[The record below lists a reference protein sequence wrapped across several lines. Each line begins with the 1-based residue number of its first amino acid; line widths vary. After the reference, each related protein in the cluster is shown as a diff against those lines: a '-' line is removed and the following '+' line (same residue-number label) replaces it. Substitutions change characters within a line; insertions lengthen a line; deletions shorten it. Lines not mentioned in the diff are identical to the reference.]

1 MPSPK
6 PPSSRQPQKATPSSG
21 LARLRAWLRGHP
33 HQVTAALASTAVC
46 IAFGAFR
53 FDNFPL
59 DDAYIHL
66 SYGKYFQLGN
76 LFSFNGDGPDTGTSS
91 WTWTLIC
98 ILLEQLR
105 LPAHGLLTLVGMGS
119 LAVAVGY
126 AMSLTEQLL
135 PPRTV
140 RAGLWPYGSALLIL
154 ANGNIIWLT
163 LSGME
168 TLLAVALVLAFV
180 HRVLL
185 GRGLDGWAGAI
196 GLAMVW
202 TRVECLIWL
211 FATLTCLPLLRVEQ
225 RKRAWW
231 AALPLGGL
239 ALSLA
244 YNQVI
249 SGSLLPTSAAG
260 KRATFVDQTH
270 DLGRA
275 TTFLHNVHRDYVSR
289 FLEGWDLQLWVMLAA
304 AMILIVGLIRELSR
318 RSRRRWRIALGP
330 KSLLLLVLLG
340 GTLAHTIAY
349 LVHFRT
355 VYHHF
360 RYFAPLL
367 VLVPA
372 LVIPC
377 TALALVTLKKLTQG
391 LGRRPLVAQLL
402 LLLETGAIWTA
413 LLSIVMTLSVFP
425 FWLRLYYRNV
435 EQLAQVHIDLARW
448 LAERR
453 DQFPNQTV
461 ACFDIGALRYYSGF
475 KLVDL
480 GGILDQKSLAYRL
493 NRATDRQV
501 YESKPD
507 AFISVENGF
516 DYVPQ
521 KHGKFNFSL
530 EYLRG
535 WQYPEYLDPVPPHTK
550 RLLLY
555 RVNHCGQPR
564 LAREQVGDRID
575 FNNARERSRRR
586 WGAGRGKSFA
596 TWPTLRAPGRKRHGS
611 HRGGGYLS
619 SAHPTEGDKAEGVW
633 ESHLMKV
640 QGQWLSLM
648 LAGGRDEQKLRI
660 ELVDERGELLHHW
673 SGYRTKAF
681 LEEVLPLQGLQDR
694 RVKLRVVDASVG
706 RWGHINVDEIHQ
718 FNWVEQPAVDCP
730 APDGT

>member
-1 MPSPK
+1 MSSPQSPSNRQPRLSAPSP
-6 PPSSRQPQKATPSSG
+6 RWE
-21 LARLRAWLRGHP
+21 RLLGWLKRHP
-33 HQVTAALASTAVC
+33 HQAAAVVASTAIC

-66 SYGKYFQLGN
+66 SYGKYFELQN

-98 ILLEQLR
+98 ILVEQLG
-105 LPAHGLLTLVGMGS
+105 LPPHAVLTLLGIAS
-119 LAVAVGY
+119 LIVVVGY
-126 AMSLTEQLL
+126 GMSLTRRLL
-135 PPRTV
+135 PPKTV

-154 ANGNIIWLT
+154 CNGNIIWLT

-168 TLLAVALVLAFV
+168 TLLAVALVFAFV

-211 FATLTCLPLLRVEQ
+211 FGTLACLPLLRREQ
-225 RKRAWW
+225 RATPWW
-231 AALPLGGL
+231 AGLPLGGL
-239 ALSLA
+239 ALNLA
-244 YNQVI
+244 YNLLV

-275 TTFLHNVHRDYVSR
+275 TTFLHAVHRDYVSR
-289 FLEGWDLQLWVMLAA
+289 FLEGWDVQLWAMLAA
-304 AMILIVGLIRELSR
+304 AVVLTIGLTRELAR
-318 RSRRRWRIALGP
+318 RNRRRWRIALGP
-330 KSLLLLVLLG
+330 KSLLLLVMLG
-340 GTLAHTIAY
+340 GTLAHSLAY

-367 VLVPA
+367 LVVPA

-377 TALALVTLKKLTQG
+377 TAMALVTLKRLIRPV
-391 LGRRPLVAQLL
+391 GRRPLGRQLL
-402 LLLETGAIWTA
+402 LMLDTGVIWGAI
-413 LLSIVMTLSVFP
+413 LSVVMTLSVLP
-425 FWLRLYYRNV
+425 FWLRLYERNV
-435 EQLAQVHIDLARW
+435 EQLDQVHIDVARW

-453 DQFPNQTV
+453 DQFPSQTV

-475 KLVDL
+475 KIVDL
-480 GGILDQKSLAYRL
+480 GGIIDAQSLAYRL
-493 NRATDRQV
+493 SRATDRQV
-501 YESKPD
+501 FESKPD
-507 AFISVENGF
+507 VFISVENGF
-516 DYVPQ
+516 DYIPQ
-521 KHGKFNFSL
+521 KHRKYHFSI

-550 RLLLY
+550 RLLVY

-564 LAREQVGDRID
+564 WVRQPVGQRIN
-575 FNNARERSRRR
+575 FNNAREQLRRR
-586 WGAGRGKSFA
+586 WGVGRGKSFA
-596 TWPTLRAPGRKRHGS
+596 TWPTLRPPGKKRHGA
-611 HRGGGYLS
+611 HQGAGYLS
-619 SAHPTEGDKAEGVW
+619 SNHPIKGDKTEGVW

-640 QGQWLSLM
+640 EGQWLSL
-648 LAGGRDEQKLRI
+648 LLSGGRDEQRLR
-660 ELVDERGELLHHW
+660 VELLDETGALIHFW
-673 SGYRTKAF
+673 TAYRTNAF
-681 LEEVLPLQGLQDR
+681 IEEVLPLDGLQGKQVR
-694 RVKLRVVDASVG
+694 LRVVDGATG
-706 RWGHINVDEIHQ
+706 RWGHIAVDEIHQ
-718 FNWVEQPAVDCP
+718 FNWVEQPPLDCP
-730 APDGT
+730 AVD